1 MIMKIAV
8 AKDGFI
14 DTKNNPTF
22 AGTENFIECLEK
34 IFTFEEKDLMEF
46 DGNTCQF
53 INSYNPTNSIFI
65 YTNQQGT
72 FLYTITD
79 ATPRVHKNNFIW
91 NCNCYKMEDASIIN
105 DILGSGKKA
114 ESIIYKN
121 IAPSNYFFDETG
133 SNNRVLLQDTPNYTA
148 DVKDNF
154 RVQEVVKGHIN
165 LDYWCFKLKFLTN
178 PTNDNTLVTKEPD
191 GSYNFFFPFYVG
203 APTKTTDYL
212 FPLASP
218 TEAIKDDATNTLL
231 TMQEIIKQYST
242 NLKSVEIIPFFPYGD
257 NVLGGTL
264 TMHPSGSWLVIDTYG
279 GSAKWTDAGIFFP
292 YGHTTKRSTS
302 NNLTNGTFVGRIQN
316 KLKGLVVGGGIRG
329 KLVLPL
335 GEIPLNF
342 DAFRLSQKRSGT
354 NGEISFYLKSEGWK
368 LDGLVEA
375 DAPPHYLNFYTNETG
390 QLFIANMTTNAQELR
405 QLNRQYEYDKKMLSE
420 NYRLSQVNDLI
431 DGAFQ
436 FASSGN
442 LYESSLSFGQSA
454 LQNWVQYEFDKEKAK
469 AEYNLSKA
477 NYDDKIKTQGLLAS
491 MTGKAISGNSL
502 ATDLVINLTRNFFMF
517 ICEANYTDYEYFD
530 NDNVR
535 YFYYKIPQKD
545 YDYSTQFTSNEEKKL
560 IVNKTGSYDWTNEY
574 GSVAMFMRNL
584 FGFDDD
590 NIVGDNKIQYYDN
603 LGLNYNITFKIVS
616 LPNTMPTQYGIITD
630 ELEETQILNFAIRH
644 KPKYFS

>member
-22 AGTENFIECLEK
+22 AGTENFLECLEK

-53 INSYNPTNSIFI
+53 VNSYNPTNSIFI

-105 DILGSGKKA
+105 NILGSGKKA

-121 IAPSNYFFDETG
+121 IAPSDYFFDETG
-133 SNNRVLLQDTPNYTA
+133 SNNTVLLQDTPNYTT

-203 APTKTTDYL
+203 APTKTTNYL

-218 TEAIKDDATNTLL
+218 TEEIVDSATNIHLA
-231 TMQEIIKQYST
+231 MQEIIEQYST

-264 TMHPSGSWLVIDTYG
+264 TMHPSGSSLIIDTYSG
-279 GSAKWTDAGIFFP
+279 NAKWTDAGIFFP

-302 NNLTNGTFVGRIQN
+302 NNLTTGTFIGRIQN
-316 KLKGLVVGGGIRG
+316 NLRSLVVGGGIRG

-342 DAFRLSQKRSGT
+342 DSFRLSQKRSGT
-354 NGEISFYLKSEGWK
+354 NGEISFYIKSEGWK
-368 LDGLVEA
+368 LDGLVEV

-405 QLNRQYEYDKKMLSE
+405 EINRQNEYQKTQMGLSKTE
-420 NYRLSQVNDLI
+420 DLLSGIIGN
-431 DGAFQ
+431 AFT
-436 FASSGN
+436 GN
-442 LYESSLSFGQSA
+442 IGGIIGTIGNTA
-454 LQNWVQYEFDKEKAK
+454 LGVATELAK
-469 AEYNLSKA
+469 ADVDYKKA
-477 NYDDKIKTQGLLAS
+477 IASYEDKIKTQGLLAN
-491 MTGKAISGNSL
+491 MTGKTISGNSL

-517 ICEANYTDYEYFD
+517 ICEANYSDYKYFD
-530 NDNVR
+530 NDNVK
-535 YFYYKIPQKD
+535 YYYYKIPQKD

-560 IVNKTGSYDWTNEY
+560 IVNKTGSYDWANEY
-574 GSVAMFMRNL
+574 GSVATFMRNL

-590 NIVGDNKIQYYDN
+590 NVVGDNKIQYYDN

-616 LPNTMPTQYGIITD
+616 LPNTIPTQYGTITD
-630 ELEETQILNFAIRH
+630 VLEETQILNFAIRH
-644 KPKYFS
+644 KPKYFP